1 MGKGHVVAAH
11 LLQPLHRQL
20 LEVLCS
26 LYQLLLVL
34 VPLVHERFK
43 LLDNTEGRERER
55 GRKRE
60 RERERERSVSIKERQ
75 I

>member
-1 MGKGHVVAAH
+1 MGEGHVVAAY

-26 LYQLLLVL
+26 LDQLLLVL

-43 LLDNTEGRERER
+43 FLDKTEGRERER
-55 GRKRE
+55 G
-60 RERERERSVSIKERQ
+60 ERSVSIKERQ